1 MRRHSEVGVGFTD
14 LLFNALLGFV
24 VMFVLAF
31 ILINPIARTG
41 AVDPKAEFLITLAWP
56 EGRAEDVDLYVR
68 DPAGNLVWFRQRE
81 AGLMHLDRDD
91 LGQHNDYVEVAG
103 RKIVNPL
110 NQEIVSV
117 RGLVPG
123 EFVVNVHLYREHG
136 GEPVPATVKVE
147 KLNPKV
153 ELVFYGTVTLDSA
166 RRRADRGALRAR
178 RRRPGTRRQSPRAAP
193 RAAQADRGG
202 DGAELVT
209 AAVIGLIASYVVLA
223 LLLLSLNLR
232 SAWHWTIKAAAIVLT
247 SGFFVVAFLA
257 LRTCSDGRPRR
268 RPRRASSSMPPW
280 SSNPIASAR
289 TASSTCGCRPR
300 PTTARSRAAAGACPA
315 LLARAARA
323 DRARPRA
330 ARQGAPIEGT
340 ARPGDRPGLDC
351 PGPAVRG
358 PAPVL
363 PPKAG

>member
-91 LGQHNDYVEVAG
+91 LGQRNDYVEVAG

-123 EFVVNVHLYREHG
+123 EFVVNVHLYRERG

-153 ELVFYGTVTLDSA
+153 ELVFYGTVMLAA
-166 RRRADRGALRAR
+166 RGDERTAVRFALGADGRVRDVNR
-178 RRRPGTRRQSPRAAP
+178 
-193 RAAQADRGG
+193 
-202 DGAELVT
+202 
-209 AAVIGLIASYVVLA
+209 
-223 LLLLSLNLR
+223 
-232 SAWHWTIKAAAIVLT
+232 
-247 SGFFVVAFLA
+247 LA
-257 LRTCSDGRPRR
+257 LRLVPLKR
-268 RPRRASSSMPPW
+268 
-280 SSNPIASAR
+280 I
-289 TASSTCGCRPR
+289 
-300 PTTARSRAAAGACPA
+300 AAATE
-315 LLARAARA
+315 
-323 DRARPRA
+323 
-330 ARQGAPIEGT
+330 QSS
-340 ARPGDRPGLDC
+340 
-351 PGPAVRG
+351 
-358 PAPVL
+358 
-363 PPKAG
+363 